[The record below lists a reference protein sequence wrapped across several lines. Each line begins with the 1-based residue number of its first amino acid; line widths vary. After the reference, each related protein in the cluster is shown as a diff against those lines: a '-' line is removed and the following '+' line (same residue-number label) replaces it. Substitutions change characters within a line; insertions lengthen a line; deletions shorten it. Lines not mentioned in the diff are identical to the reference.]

1 MDLATLSTASQVNP
15 SLQSVPFECLLLFL
29 ASVAAIKNNI
39 VLLQPSDQS
48 PGLAPAVLPRT
59 AQAFLSAACG
69 LSVGTILESWS
80 VFKDLAW
87 GSDSFASLICPPLPI
102 FHQHGIPHGYSMS
115 TLNCRD
121 ATHPVTNYLFAGT
134 RSLYP
139 PSHFC
144 QASSC
149 PRTSKGMHMMQAEQ

>member
-1 MDLATLSTASQVNP
+1 M
-15 SLQSVPFECLLLFL
+15 
-29 ASVAAIKNNI
+29 
-39 VLLQPSDQS
+39 
-48 PGLAPAVLPRT
+48 LPRT
-59 AQAFLSAACG
+59 AQAFLSAVCG
-69 LSVGTILESWS
+69 LSVSTILESWS

-87 GSDSFASLICPPLPI
+87 GSDSFASLIRPPLPI

-149 PRTSKGMHMMQAEQ
+149 PRTSKGMRMMQAEQRQCILYTLASGPCWSISYIPYLVLFDYLIIATSHTSFYLSLLSDLLSILQV